1 MKHEDQVLA
10 LIAGDIER
18 RIGKVCAHLPNA
30 DLKKLCLKM
39 ARVQRSGE
47 QSQSLSALR
56 THPPSTQG
64 LRPPP
69 DKL

>member
-18 RIGKVCAHLPNA
+18 RIGKVCAHLPSA

-47 QSQSLSALR
+47 QSQSSSAQR
-56 THPPSTQG
+56 THPPSAHG
-64 LRPPP
+64 SPRPEIR
-69 DKL
+69 